1 MSNNAVVYVVDDDD
15 GMRQSMSFILR
26 KAEISS
32 QAFSSGQQF
41 LESWDGSNPGCLVVD
56 FQMPEM
62 SGLKLVQEV
71 RSRFGMVPFLLV
83 TGFGT
88 VAMAVEAMK
97 MGAITVI
104 EKPFHHDL
112 FIDTVRKM
120 IAFELKRRDQLNRQ
134 SHVAERM
141 QLLTVR
147 EREIADLVVAGNLTK
162 QIAKLLG
169 ISTKTVEVH
178 RSRITKKLG
187 VESVAQLVRMVVDS
201 QANHREQ

>member
-1 MSNNAVVYVVDDDD
+1 
-15 GMRQSMSFILR
+15 MSFVLR

-41 LESWDGSNPGCLVVD
+41 LDGWDGSNPGCLVVD

-71 RSRFGMVPFLLV
+71 RRRFGMVPFLLV
-83 TGFGT
+83 TGYGT

-104 EKPFHHDL
+104 EKPFHRDQ
-112 FIDTVRKM
+112 FIETVQKM
-120 IAFELKRRDQLNRQ
+120 IAFELKRREHVSRQ
-134 SHVAERM
+134 SQVAERM

-147 EREIADLVVAGNLTK
+147 EREIAELVVAGNLTK

-187 VESVAQLVRMVVDS
+187 VESVAQLVRMLVDA
-201 QANHREQ
+201 QAGDAE

>member
-1 MSNNAVVYVVDDDD
+1 MSENVVVYVVDDDD
-15 GMRQSMSFILR
+15 GMRDSMSFLLR
-26 KAEISS
+26 KAEIPS
-32 QAFSSGQQF
+32 QAYSSGRQF
-41 LESWDGSNPGCLVVD
+41 LDTWDGSNPGCLVVD

-62 SGLKLVQEV
+62 SGLKLVQQV
-71 RSRFGMVPFLLV
+71 RSQFGMVPFLLV
-83 TGFGT
+83 TGYGT

-120 IAFELKRRDQLNRQ
+120 IALELNRIKQVSRQ
-134 SHVAERM
+134 SHVSERM

-147 EREIADLVVAGNLTK
+147 EREIAELVVAGNLTK

-187 VESVAQLVRMVVDS
+187 VESVAQLVRMLVEA
-201 QANHREQ
+201 QAGHVEQ